1 MAKKIRYHLGPV
13 AKLGLNIG
21 LGLWAYVRSFLMV
34 ILAGLLFF
42 IIILLLFLLL
52 FLLFGCLGFS
62 LLFGGFIVLTIVFDV
77 VAGVEISSL
86 VLWLCV
92 VFFVV
97 LFHYD
102 VFWNVVGLF
111 LFLCLGIYFVGF
123 VYGVYF
129 CFFEL

>member
-1 MAKKIRYHLGPV
+1 MAKKIRYRLGPA

-21 LGLWAYVRSFLMV
+21 LGLWAFVRFFLMI

-42 IIILLLFLLL
+42 IIILLLFLL
-52 FLLFGCLGFS
+52 FGCLSFS

-102 VFWNVVGLF
+102 VFWDVVGLF